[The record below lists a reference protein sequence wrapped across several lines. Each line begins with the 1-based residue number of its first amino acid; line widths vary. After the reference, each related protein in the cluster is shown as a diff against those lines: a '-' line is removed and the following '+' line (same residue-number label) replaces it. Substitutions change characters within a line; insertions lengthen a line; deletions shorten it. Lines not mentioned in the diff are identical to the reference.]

1 MTLLLFLLFLTSSR
15 STYLLSDIS
24 IFPYLRCRCTVTIT
38 AATAKATPPH
48 RREPR
53 PREEEEEDEDEEDD
67 VLLPLLLL
75 LLSPLLLS
83 PLLLSLLL
91 FVSPLTKGVR
101 KAPRAPHREARAT
114 PVYARINRFIVVPQ
128 GGDHVC
134 QR

>member
-24 IFPYLRCRCTVTIT
+24 IFPYHRRRCTVTIT

-53 PREEEEEDEDEEDD
+53 PSEEEEEEEEDEDEEDD
-67 VLLPLLLL
+67 VLLPLLVL
-75 LLSPLLLS
+75 LLSPLL
-83 PLLLSLLL
+83 LLLSLLL

-101 KAPRAPHREARAT
+101 KAPRAPQREARAT
-114 PVYARINRFIVVPQ
+114 PVYARINRFIAVP
-128 GGDHVC
+128 
-134 QR
+134 